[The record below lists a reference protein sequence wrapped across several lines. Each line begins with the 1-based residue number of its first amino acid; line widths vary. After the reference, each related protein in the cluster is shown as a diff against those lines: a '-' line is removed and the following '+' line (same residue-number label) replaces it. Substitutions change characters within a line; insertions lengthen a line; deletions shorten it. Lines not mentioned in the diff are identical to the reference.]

1 VRRTSLSLS
10 VAYSVAGV
18 ALLAGCGGS
27 SGQTSSTGST
37 SATSS
42 ASSSDTSAATSSTTA
57 AGATGSIT
65 VLAAAS
71 LTESFT
77 TIANDFEAAHPG
89 STVTLS
95 FGPSSGLATQVV
107 NGAPADVF
115 AAASTKTMGTVVDAG
130 YASGPTNF
138 ATNSMTIVVP
148 SKNPA
153 KVDSLDD
160 LTNPDT
166 LVAVCQAEVP
176 CGAAAATVF
185 GNAGL
190 TVKPVSEEAD
200 VKAVLTKV
208 SLGEVD
214 AGIVYVTDAKAAASD
229 VTAIAIPAADN
240 ATTKYPIA
248 AISKAPNP
256 ALAKEF
262 VAYVLSDAGQA
273 VLAQAGFAAP

>member
-1 VRRTSLSLS
+1 M
-10 VAYSVAGV
+10 
-18 ALLAGCGGS
+18 
-27 SGQTSSTGST
+27 
-37 SATSS
+37 
-42 ASSSDTSAATSSTTA
+42 
-57 AGATGSIT
+57 
-65 VLAAAS
+65 
-71 LTESFT
+71 
-77 TIANDFEAAHPG
+77 
-89 STVTLS
+89 TLS

-214 AGIVYVTDAKAAASD
+214 AGIVYVTDAKAAAND

-240 ATTKYPIA
+240 ATTSYPIA

>member
-1 VRRTSLSLS
+1 M
-10 VAYSVAGV
+10 
-18 ALLAGCGGS
+18 S
-27 SGQTSSTGST
+27 SSDT
-37 SATSS
+37 SAT
-42 ASSSDTSAATSSTTA
+42 TSAATSSTTA

-166 LVAVCQAEVP
+166 LVAVCQAEVL
-176 CGAAAATVF
+176 CGAAAAS
-185 GNAGL
+185 G
-190 TVKPVSEEAD
+190 
-200 VKAVLTKV
+200 
-208 SLGEVD
+208 
-214 AGIVYVTDAKAAASD
+214 
-229 VTAIAIPAADN
+229 PAATVGGGSQRRHRHREARRRQRHHELPDRRHLQG
-240 ATTKYPIA
+240 AEPG
-248 AISKAPNP
+248 
-256 ALAKEF
+256 
-262 VAYVLSDAGQA
+262 AGQGVRRLRPLRRGSSRPGPSGLCRA
-273 VLAQAGFAAP
+273 LGRPPPPGKMSV